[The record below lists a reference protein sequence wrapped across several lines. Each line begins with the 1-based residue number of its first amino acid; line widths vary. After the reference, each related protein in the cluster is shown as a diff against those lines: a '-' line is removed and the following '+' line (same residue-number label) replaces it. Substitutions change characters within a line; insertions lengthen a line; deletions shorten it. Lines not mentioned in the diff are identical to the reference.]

1 LLHHLGVHGT
11 FVVTRFANQHLLFAK
26 ITNYMNKRNIILT
39 LLAIFIVGIAIGYYL
54 YTKPA
59 EIKSTGNPDFEKD
72 INQWVR
78 ELDAD
83 TGAANTF
90 SAYVGKSV
98 KLTAEV
104 GDVVG
109 DSSVTLQ
116 LKSGVEGF
124 FVNANFHTS
133 MNSVVSGV
141 VAGDVVMVQCVC
153 DGLVVPMSA
162 DDLFAEKKID
172 LSRCDLLKHE
182 KHQSDVSRSVDHE
195 NSDSIK

>member
-1 LLHHLGVHGT
+1 
-11 FVVTRFANQHLLFAK
+11 
-26 ITNYMNKRNIILT
+26 MNKRNIILT
-39 LLAIFIVGIAIGYYL
+39 VLAIFVLGLGIGYYL
-54 YTKPA
+54 YTKPSA
-59 EIKSTGNPDFEKD
+59 IKSTGAPDFEKD
-72 INQWVR
+72 INQWVK
-78 ELDAD
+78 ELDAE

-90 SAYVGKSV
+90 SAFVGKSV

-141 VAGDVVMVQCVC
+141 VAGDVVTVQCVC

-195 NSDSIK
+195 TSDSIK

>member
-1 LLHHLGVHGT
+1 
-11 FVVTRFANQHLLFAK
+11 
-26 ITNYMNKRNIILT
+26 MNKRNIILT
-39 LLAIFIVGIAIGYYL
+39 VLAIFVMGIAIGYYL
-54 YTKPA
+54 YTKPS

-72 INQWVR
+72 INAWVK
-78 ELDAD
+78 ELDSD

-90 SAYVGKSV
+90 SSFVDKSV

-133 MNSVVSGV
+133 MNSAVSGV
-141 VAGDVVMVQCVC
+141 VAGDIVTVQCVC

-195 NSDSIK
+195 TSDSTK

>member
-11 FVVTRFANQHLLFAK
+11 FVVTRLANQHLLFAK

-39 LLAIFIVGIAIGYYL
+39 VLAIFVLGLGIGYYL
-54 YTKPA
+54 YTKSSA
-59 EIKSTGNPDFEKD
+59 IKSTGAPDFEKD
-72 INQWVR
+72 INQWVK

-90 SAYVGKSV
+90 SAFVGKSV

-141 VAGDVVMVQCVC
+141 VAGDVVTVQCVC

-195 NSDSIK
+195 TSDSIK

>member
-1 LLHHLGVHGT
+1 LGVHGT

-39 LLAIFIVGIAIGYYL
+39 LLAIFIAGISIGYYL

-59 EIKSTGNPDFEKD
+59 ETKSTGNPDFEKD
-72 INQWVR
+72 INQWVK

-90 SAYVGKSV
+90 SSFVGKSV

-116 LKSGVEGF
+116 LKSGIEGF
-124 FVNANFHTS
+124 FVNANFHAS
-133 MNSVVSGV
+133 MNNVVSGV
-141 VAGDVVMVQCVC
+141 VAGDIVTVQCIC

-172 LSRCDLLKHE
+172 LSHCDLLKHE
-182 KHQSDVSRSVDHE
+182 KNQSDVSRSVDHE